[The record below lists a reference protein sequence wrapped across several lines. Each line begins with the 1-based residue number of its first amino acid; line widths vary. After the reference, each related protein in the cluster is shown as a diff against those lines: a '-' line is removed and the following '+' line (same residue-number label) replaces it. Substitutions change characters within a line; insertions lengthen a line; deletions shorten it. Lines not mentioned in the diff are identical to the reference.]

1 MGALEEAHL
10 AAAVAAA
17 CACEEE
23 DDDLEL
29 LGGEAEPLA
38 AVAAADAMEPA
49 IRALLVGLGE
59 DERREGLRRT
69 PKRVAK
75 AFRDGTREWRPLRSV
90 ITPVAM
96 LAVVGSSASSMRH
109 LNTYAFVRISR
120 RGVET
125 CDGPAD
131 LGQIPSLIAGGYRQ
145 KVKDIVQGALFPEV
159 GVDKRTGSAGGT
171 GGQVVVR
178 DIELFSYCESC
189 LLPFSIQC
197 HVGYV
202 PSGGR
207 VVGLS
212 KLSRVSD
219 VFAKRLQN
227 PQRLANEVCGA
238 LHASI
243 QPAGV
248 AVALQCWHIPLP
260 ENLECKTLQGWIRTS
275 HSSRSGVFEGENST
289 FWSDF
294 LALLKLRGIDMEVD
308 NHSASIPWCPL
319 RSHEVPLS
327 NGHGKKSSTNG
338 MVSAVTSM
346 LLSLGED
353 PLRKELLGTPQ
364 RYVQWLMKFRA
375 CNLDV
380 KLNGFTLGNV
390 SMYERPGGG
399 KADHGAIHSEL
410 HLPFCAQ
417 CEHHLL
423 PFYGVV
429 HIGYFDDGSG
439 EGIDRSHF
447 QALVHFYGCK
457 LQVQERMTRQIAEAV
472 YSVSHNGVMV
482 VVEAN
487 HICMI
492 SRGVEKIR
500 SNTATIAVL
509 GQFLTDPSAKACFLQ
524 NVLDTAGSAV

>member
-23 DDDLEL
+23 DDDLEM
-29 LGGEAEPLA
+29 LGGDAEP
-38 AVAAADAMEPA
+38 AAAAAGDAMEPA
-49 IRALLVGLGE
+49 VRALLVGLGE

-75 AFRDGTREWRPLRSV
+75 AFRDGTR
-90 ITPVAM
+90 
-96 LAVVGSSASSMRH
+96 
-109 LNTYAFVRISR
+109 
-120 RGVET
+120 
-125 CDGPAD
+125 
-131 LGQIPSLIAGGYRQ
+131 GYRQ

-260 ENLECKTLQGWIRTS
+260 ENLECKTLQDWIRTS

-294 LALLKLRGIDMEVD
+294 LALIKLRGIDMEVD

-327 NGHGKKSSTNG
+327 NGHCKKSSTNG

-390 SMYERPGGG
+390 SIYERPGGG
-399 KADHGAIHSEL
+399 KADHGAIRSEL

-429 HIGYFDDGSG
+429 HIGYFDNGNG

-524 NVLDTAGSAV
+524 NVLDTGGSVV

>member
-1 MGALEEAHL
+1 
-10 AAAVAAA
+10 
-17 CACEEE
+17 
-23 DDDLEL
+23 
-29 LGGEAEPLA
+29 
-38 AVAAADAMEPA
+38 
-49 IRALLVGLGE
+49 
-59 DERREGLRRT
+59 
-69 PKRVAK
+69 
-75 AFRDGTREWRPLRSV
+75 
-90 ITPVAM
+90 
-96 LAVVGSSASSMRH
+96 
-109 LNTYAFVRISR
+109 
-120 RGVET
+120 
-125 CDGPAD
+125 
-131 LGQIPSLIAGGYRQ
+131 
-145 KVKDIVQGALFPEV
+145 VKDIVRGALFPEV

-275 HSSRSGVFEGENST
+275 RSCRSGLFEGESST
-289 FWSDF
+289 LWSDF
-294 LALLKLRGIDMEVD
+294 LALVKLRGIDMEAGTGDRCV
-308 NHSASIPWCPL
+308 SVPWCPL
-319 RSHEVPLS
+319 RSREVPLS
-327 NGHGKKSSTNG
+327 NGLCKKSSTNG
-338 MVSAVTSM
+338 MVSAVASM

-375 CNLDV
+375 RNLLDV
-380 KLNGFTLGNV
+380 KLNGFTLGNA
-390 SMYERPGGG
+390 SLHERPGGG
-399 KADHGAIHSEL
+399 TADHGHGSIRTEL

-429 HIGYFDDGSG
+429 HIGYLDKGSG
-439 EGIDRSHF
+439 EGIIDRSHF
-447 QALVHFYGCK
+447 QALVRFYGCK

-472 YSVSHNGVMV
+472 HSVSRNGAMV
-482 VVEAN
+482 VVEAS
-487 HICMI
+487 HMCMI

-500 SNTATIAVL
+500 SNTATVAVL
-509 GQFLTDPSAKACFLQ
+509 GHFLTDPSARARFLQ
-524 NVLDTAGSAV
+524 NVLRTAGSAV

>member
-10 AAAVAAA
+10 AAAAA
-17 CACEEE
+17 CACEE
-23 DDDLEL
+23 DGDLEL
-29 LGGEAEPLA
+29 LGGEEAEA
-38 AVAAADAMEPA
+38 AAADAMEPA
-49 IRALLVGLGE
+49 VRALLAGLGE
-59 DERREGLRRT
+59 DDRREGLRRT

-75 AFRDGTREWRPLRSV
+75 AFRDGTR
-90 ITPVAM
+90 
-96 LAVVGSSASSMRH
+96 
-109 LNTYAFVRISR
+109 
-120 RGVET
+120 
-125 CDGPAD
+125 
-131 LGQIPSLIAGGYRQ
+131 GYRQ

-159 GVDKRTGSAGGT
+159 GVDKRAGSAGGT

-260 ENLECKTLQGWIRTS
+260 DNLECKTLQGWIRAS
-275 HSSRSGVFEGENST
+275 HSSRSGVFEGENIT
-289 FWSDF
+289 FWNDF
-294 LALLKLRGIDMEVD
+294 LALLKFRGIAIEVD

-319 RSHEVPLS
+319 RSLEVPLS
-327 NGHGKKSSTNG
+327 SGHRKKGSTNG

-364 RYVQWLMKFRA
+364 RYVQWLLKFKA
-375 CNLDV
+375 SNLNV
-380 KLNGFTLGNV
+380 KLNGFTLSNV
-390 SMYERPGGG
+390 SLYERPGGG
-399 KADHGAIHSEL
+399 TSDHGAIRSEL

-429 HIGYFDDGSG
+429 HIGYFDNGSG
-439 EGIDRSHF
+439 EGIDRSQF
-447 QALVHFYGCK
+447 QSLVHFYGCK

-472 YSVSHNGVMV
+472 YSVSHSGAMV

-509 GQFLTDPSAKACFLQ
+509 GQFLADPSAKACFLQ
-524 NVLDTAGSAV
+524 SVLDTTESAV

>member
-1 MGALEEAHL
+1 MPLGARAGRAPSAAMGALEEAHL
-10 AAAVAAA
+10 AAVAA
-17 CACEEE
+17 CGCDEEEEE
-23 DDDLEL
+23 DLLVEL
-29 LGGEAEPLA
+29 GGGEAP
-38 AVAAADAMEPA
+38 VDAMEPA
-49 IRALLVGLGE
+49 VRALLAGLGE
-59 DERREGLRRT
+59 DDRREGLRRT

-75 AFRDGTREWRPLRSV
+75 AFRDGTR
-90 ITPVAM
+90 
-96 LAVVGSSASSMRH
+96 
-109 LNTYAFVRISR
+109 
-120 RGVET
+120 
-125 CDGPAD
+125 
-131 LGQIPSLIAGGYRQ
+131 GYRQ
-145 KVKDIVQGALFPEV
+145 KVKDIVLGALFPEV

-178 DIELFSYCESC
+178 DIDLYSYCESC

-212 KLSRVSD
+212 KLSRVAD
-219 VFAKRLQN
+219 VFAKRFQN

-248 AVALQCWHIPLP
+248 AVAMEGWHIPLP
-260 ENLECKTLQGWIRTS
+260 ENLKCTKSRALIRTS
-275 HSSRSGVFEGENST
+275 HSSRSGVFEGENSS
-289 FWSDF
+289 FWNDF
-294 LALLKLRGIDMEVD
+294 VALLKLRGIDMD
-308 NHSASIPWCPL
+308 MDSRSASLTWCPL
-319 RSHEVPLS
+319 RPHEVPLC
-327 NGHGKKSSTNG
+327 NGHGKRITTNG
-338 MVSAVTSM
+338 ATSPKSLSSPSNMVSAVSSM
-346 LLSLGED
+346 LQSLGED
-353 PLRKELLGTPQ
+353 PLRKELLGSPQ
-364 RYVQWLMKFRA
+364 RYVQWLMRFRA

-380 KLNGFTLGNV
+380 KLNGFTLNSASV
-390 SMYERPGGG
+390 YERPGED
-399 KADHGAIHSEL
+399 ATDHRAISSEL
-410 HLPFCAQ
+410 RLPFCAQ

-429 HIGYFDDGSG
+429 HIGYFGSGDG

-472 YSVSHNGVMV
+472 YSVSHRGAIV

-492 SRGVEKIR
+492 SRGIEKIR
-500 SNTATIAVL
+500 SSTATIAVL
-509 GQFLTDPSAKACFLQ
+509 GQFSTDSSAKASFLQ
-524 NVLDTAGSAV
+524 SVLDTANQEV

>member
-10 AAAVAAA
+10 AAAA
-17 CACEEE
+17 CACEE
-23 DDDLEL
+23 DDGLEL
-29 LGGEAEPLA
+29 LGGEEAEA
-38 AVAAADAMEPA
+38 AAADAMEPA
-49 IRALLVGLGE
+49 VHALLVGFGE
-59 DERREGLRRT
+59 DDRREGLRRT

-75 AFRDGTREWRPLRSV
+75 AFRDGTR
-90 ITPVAM
+90 
-96 LAVVGSSASSMRH
+96 
-109 LNTYAFVRISR
+109 
-120 RGVET
+120 
-125 CDGPAD
+125 
-131 LGQIPSLIAGGYRQ
+131 GYRQ

-159 GVDKRTGSAGGT
+159 GVDRRTGSAGGT

-227 PQRLANEVCGA
+227 PQRLADEVCGA

-260 ENLECKTLQGWIRTS
+260 ANMECTTLQGWIRAS
-275 HSSRSGVFEGENST
+275 HSSRSGGFEGENST
-289 FWSDF
+289 FWNDF
-294 LALLKLRGIDMEVD
+294 LALLKFRGIAMKVD
-308 NHSASIPWCPL
+308 NNSASIPWCPL
-319 RSHEVPLS
+319 RSLECPLS
-327 NGHGKKSSTNG
+327 NGHCKKGSTNG

-364 RYVQWLMKFRA
+364 RYVQWLLKFKA
-375 CNLDV
+375 CNQNV
-380 KLNGFTLGNV
+380 KLNGFTLSNV
-390 SMYERPGGG
+390 SLYERPGVGT
-399 KADHGAIHSEL
+399 ADHGAIRSEL

-429 HIGYFDDGSG
+429 HIGYFDNGSR

-447 QALVHFYGCK
+447 QSLVHFYGCK

-472 YSVSHNGVMV
+472 HSVLHSGAMV

-509 GQFLTDPSAKACFLQ
+509 GQFFTNPCAKACFLQ
-524 NVLDTAGSAV
+524 NVLDTAESAV

>member
-23 DDDLEL
+23 EEDDLEL
-29 LGGEAEPLA
+29 LAADGEAA
-38 AVAAADAMEPA
+38 SAWDDDAMEPA
-49 IRALLVGLGE
+49 VRALLVGLGE

-75 AFRDGTREWRPLRSV
+75 AFRDGTR
-90 ITPVAM
+90 
-96 LAVVGSSASSMRH
+96 
-109 LNTYAFVRISR
+109 
-120 RGVET
+120 
-125 CDGPAD
+125 
-131 LGQIPSLIAGGYRQ
+131 GYRQ

-159 GVDKRTGSAGGT
+159 GVDKRAGSAGGT

-197 HVGYV
+197 HVGYM

-227 PQRLANEVCGA
+227 PQRLANEICGA

-275 HSSRSGVFEGENST
+275 HSSRSGVFEGENNT
-289 FWSDF
+289 FWNDF
-294 LALLKLRGIDMEVD
+294 VALLKLRGVDMEMD
-308 NHSASIPWCPL
+308 SHSASLSWCPL
-319 RSHEVPLS
+319 RSHEVPFS
-327 NGHGKKSSTNG
+327 NGHCKKSTANG
-338 MVSAVTSM
+338 SILPKSVPTPSNMVSAVSSM

-375 CNLDV
+375 CNLQV
-380 KLNGFTLGNV
+380 NLNGFTLNNV
-390 SMYERPGGG
+390 SVYDRPDGDA
-399 KADHGAIHSEL
+399 ADHRTIRSEL

-429 HIGYFDDGSG
+429 HIGYFDNGSG

-472 YSVSHNGVMV
+472 YSASHNGAIV

-492 SRGVEKIR
+492 SRGIEKIR

-524 NVLDTAGSAV
+524 NVLDTADSVV

>member
-1 MGALEEAHL
+1 MDTATATAMGALEEAHL
-10 AAAVAAA
+10 AAAA

-23 DDDLEL
+23 EESDYIGL
-29 LGGEAEPLA
+29 LAGEAA
-38 AVAAADAMEPA
+38 AGDAVEPA
-49 IRALLVGLGE
+49 VRALLLGLGE
-59 DERREGLRRT
+59 DDRREGLLRT

-75 AFRDGTREWRPLRSV
+75 AFRDGTR
-90 ITPVAM
+90 
-96 LAVVGSSASSMRH
+96 
-109 LNTYAFVRISR
+109 
-120 RGVET
+120 
-125 CDGPAD
+125 
-131 LGQIPSLIAGGYRQ
+131 GYRQ

-227 PQRLANEVCGA
+227 PQRLANEICGA

-260 ENLECKTLQGWIRTS
+260 ENLECKTLEGWIRTS
-275 HSSRSGVFEGENST
+275 HSSRSGVYEGESST

-294 LALLKLRGIDMEVD
+294 LALVKLRGIDVEAKDHTV
-308 NHSASIPWCPL
+308 SIPWCPL

-327 NGHGKKSSTNG
+327 NGLCKKNSTNG
-338 MVSAVTSM
+338 MVPAVTSM

-364 RYVQWLMKFRA
+364 RYVQWLMKFKA
-375 CNLDV
+375 CNLLDV
-380 KLNGFTLGNV
+380 KLNGFTLSNV
-390 SMYERPGGG
+390 SLYERPGGG
-399 KADHGAIHSEL
+399 TTDHGAIRSEL

-429 HIGYFDDGSG
+429 HIGYFGNGSG

-472 YSVSHNGVMV
+472 YSVSHNGAMV

-492 SRGVEKIR
+492 SRGIEKIR

-509 GQFLTDPSAKACFLQ
+509 GQFLADPSAKACFLQ
-524 NVLDTAGSAV
+524 NVLDSVGSAV

>member
-1 MGALEEAHL
+1 M
-10 AAAVAAA
+10 
-17 CACEEE
+17 
-23 DDDLEL
+23 
-29 LGGEAEPLA
+29 
-38 AVAAADAMEPA
+38 
-49 IRALLVGLGE
+49 
-59 DERREGLRRT
+59 
-69 PKRVAK
+69 
-75 AFRDGTREWRPLRSV
+75 
-90 ITPVAM
+90 
-96 LAVVGSSASSMRH
+96 
-109 LNTYAFVRISR
+109 
-120 RGVET
+120 
-125 CDGPAD
+125 
-131 LGQIPSLIAGGYRQ
+131 
-145 KVKDIVQGALFPEV
+145 QGALFPEV

-238 LHASI
+238 LHASV

-260 ENLECKTLQGWIRTS
+260 ENLECKALQGWIRTS
-275 HSSRSGVFEGENST
+275 HSSRSGVFEGDNST

-294 LALLKLRGIDMEVD
+294 LALLKLRGIDMEVED
-308 NHSASIPWCPL
+308 HSVSIPWCPL
-319 RSHEVPLS
+319 RSHEAALS
-327 NGHGKKSSTNG
+327 NGLCKKSSTNG

-375 CNLDV
+375 CNLLDV
-380 KLNGFTLGNV
+380 KLNGFRLSNV
-390 SMYERPGGG
+390 SLYERPGGG
-399 KADHGAIHSEL
+399 TTDHGAIRSEL

-429 HIGYFDDGSG
+429 HIGYFENGSG

-472 YSVSHNGVMV
+472 YSVSHNGAMV

-492 SRGVEKIR
+492 SRGIEKIR

-524 NVLDTAGSAV
+524 NVLDTAGSAI

>member
-10 AAAVAAA
+10 AAAA

-23 DDDLEL
+23 EESDYIGL
-29 LGGEAEPLA
+29 LAGEAA
-38 AVAAADAMEPA
+38 AGDAVEPA
-49 IRALLVGLGE
+49 VRALLLGLGE
-59 DERREGLRRT
+59 DDRREGLLRT

-75 AFRDGTREWRPLRSV
+75 AFRDGTR
-90 ITPVAM
+90 
-96 LAVVGSSASSMRH
+96 
-109 LNTYAFVRISR
+109 
-120 RGVET
+120 
-125 CDGPAD
+125 
-131 LGQIPSLIAGGYRQ
+131 GYRQ

-227 PQRLANEVCGA
+227 PQRLANEICGA

-260 ENLECKTLQGWIRTS
+260 ENLECKTLEGWIRTS
-275 HSSRSGVFEGENST
+275 HSSRSGVFEGESST
-289 FWSDF
+289 FWTDF
-294 LALLKLRGIDMEVD
+294 LALVKLRGIDVEAKDHTV
-308 NHSASIPWCPL
+308 SIPWCPL
-319 RSHEVPLS
+319 RSHEVLLS
-327 NGHGKKSSTNG
+327 NGLCKKNSTNG

-364 RYVQWLMKFRA
+364 RYVQWLMKFKA
-375 CNLDV
+375 CNLLDV
-380 KLNGFTLGNV
+380 KLNGFTLSNV
-390 SMYERPGGG
+390 SLYERLGGG
-399 KADHGAIHSEL
+399 TTDHGAIRSEL

-429 HIGYFDDGSG
+429 HIGYFDNGSG

-472 YSVSHNGVMV
+472 YSVSHHGAMV

-492 SRGVEKIR
+492 SRGIEKIR

-509 GQFLTDPSAKACFLQ
+509 GQFLADPSAKACFLQ
-524 NVLDTAGSAV
+524 NVLDSVGSAV

>member
-1 MGALEEAHL
+1 LTL
-10 AAAVAAA
+10 A
-17 CACEEE
+17 
-23 DDDLEL
+23 
-29 LGGEAEPLA
+29 
-38 AVAAADAMEPA
+38 
-49 IRALLVGLGE
+49 
-59 DERREGLRRT
+59 
-69 PKRVAK
+69 
-75 AFRDGTREWRPLRSV
+75 
-90 ITPVAM
+90 
-96 LAVVGSSASSMRH
+96 
-109 LNTYAFVRISR
+109 
-120 RGVET
+120 
-125 CDGPAD
+125 
-131 LGQIPSLIAGGYRQ
+131 GYKQ
-145 KVKDIVQGALFPEV
+145 KVKDIVQSALFPEV
-159 GVDKRTGSAGGT
+159 GVDKRAGSAGGT

-189 LLPFSIQC
+189 LLPFSIEC

-212 KLSRVSD
+212 KLSRVAD

-227 PQRLANEVCGA
+227 PERLANEICGA

-248 AVALQCWHIPLP
+248 AVALQCLHIPLP
-260 ENLECKTLQGWIRTS
+260 ENLLCKSLLGWIRTS
-275 HSSRSGVFEGENST
+275 HTSHSGVFEGDNST
-289 FWSDF
+289 FWNDF
-294 LALLKLRGIDMEVD
+294 MALLKLRSIDMEMD
-308 NHSASIPWCPL
+308 SHSVSTSWCPL
-319 RSHEVPLS
+319 RSLEVPLS
-327 NGHGKKSSTNG
+327 NGHCKKSTANG
-338 MVSAVTSM
+338 AILPKSLPTPSNMVSAVSSM
-346 LLSLGED
+346 LLYLGED
-353 PLRKELLGTPQ
+353 TQRKDLLGTPQ
-364 RYVQWLMKFRA
+364 RYVQWMMRFRA

-380 KLNGFTLGNV
+380 KLNGFTLNSFGV
-390 SMYERPGGG
+390 YEKPGGD
-399 KADHGAIHSEL
+399 KADHRAIRSEL

-429 HIGYFDDGSG
+429 HIGYFDNGSR

-472 YSVSHNGVMV
+472 YSVSDSGAMV

-492 SRGVEKIR
+492 SRGIEKIR
-500 SNTATIAVL
+500 SSTATIAVL

-524 NVLDTAGSAV
+524 NILDTACSAV